1 MYSLAHMS
9 RTTILQT
16 GKKKLNGLSL
26 QKKTAKYWSSANTLL
41 MVNNIIHPI
50 KTSLGKRAA
59 YALG

>member
-1 MYSLAHMS
+1 MS